1 MTMKKNY
8 MKPLIGVD
16 GTLEQEMLCLSI
28 QKDGNVDAIADDTD
42 ALGNDIKNVNVWDD
56 EE

>member
-1 MTMKKNY
+1 MKKNY

-28 QKDGNVDAIADDTD
+28 QTGKEATNDD
-42 ALGNDIKNVNVWDD
+42 ALGNDINDVNVWDD